1 MRKSFIVGCAMAI
14 AAGAASAQV
23 VQSPA
28 DMAAYQQDKQALEA
42 NPGLQFIPHSVLVQ
56 FKTKAPQQ
64 AVAAAL
70 AGAQARVVRTYSLVP
85 GLTHVRT
92 ALPVEQ
98 AIAALAANPWVEFA
112 EPDFVQRK
120 VATANDTYFSLEWG
134 LHNTG
139 QSIQGQT
146 GIADADID
154 MPEAWDITTGDPDF
168 VIADIDTGMQWS
180 HPDLDGNVWS
190 NPGEIGGNGIDDDG
204 NGYVDDVRGWDF
216 YSNDNNP
223 DDSDGHGTHTAGT
236 IGAEGNNGQG
246 IAGVNWQCKVMPLRF
261 LGPQGGSTADAIAAL
276 NYAAGKGVKVS
287 NNSWGGGGYS
297 SGLYN
302 AINASKSVGHVFCAA
317 AGNNGSNNDSSAF
330 YPAGYNLD
338 NIISVAATDNRDAMA
353 SFSNYGATTVDLGA
367 PGVNIASCY
376 TGSGYVWMS
385 GTSMAT
391 PHVTGVVALVY
402 QRNPGFS
409 YSQVVSKILSTT
421 RPVSSLSGRCVTGG
435 VLNALAALAG
445 GGGGSNTAPT
455 VAISSPANGSSF
467 NQGTSITFSGS
478 ATDTEDGS
486 LTGSIA
492 WTSSRDGSIGSGG
505 SFSTSTLSVGT
516 HVITASVT
524 DSGGLSDTD
533 TVTISVNAVGSI
545 PNPPTEVTATN
556 NRNRTAT
563 VAWTDNSNN
572 ETSFQIERQK
582 KNKNGSWGSSSF
594 YTVGA
599 NATSYTNNSGT
610 GTFQYRV
617 RARNSAGDSAWSA
630 WAQVTV
636 TRR

>member
-1 MRKSFIVGCAMAI
+1 MRQRLIVGCAVALL
-14 AAGAASAQV
+14 ASVAVGQV
-23 VQSPA
+23 QKSPA
-28 DMAAYQQDKQALEA
+28 ELAAYQRDKMALEA

-56 FKTKAPQQ
+56 FKTKAPQR
-64 AVAAAL
+64 AVTAAL
-70 AGAQARVVRTYSLVP
+70 AGVQGGVVRTYALVP
-85 GLTHVRT
+85 GLVHIRT
-92 ALPVEQ
+92 PMSVEQ
-98 AIAALAANPWVEFA
+98 AVTTLAASPWVDFA

-120 VATANDTYFSLEWG
+120 VGVANDTYFSLEWG

-154 MPEAWDITTGDPDF
+154 MPEAWDITTGDPNF
-168 VIADIDTGMQWS
+168 VIADIDTGMQWT

-190 NPGEIGGNGIDDDG
+190 NPGEIAGNGIDDDG

-223 DDSDGHGTHTAGT
+223 DDADGHGTHTAGT

-246 IAGVNWQCKVMPLRF
+246 IAGVNWHCRIMPLRF
-261 LGPQGGSTADAIAAL
+261 LGPQGGSTADAIDAL
-276 NYAAGKGVKVS
+276 NYAASKGVKVS

-302 AINASKSVGHVFCAA
+302 AINASKSVGHIFCAA
-317 AGNNGSNNDSSAF
+317 AGNNGTNNDSSAF

-338 NIISVAATDNRDAMA
+338 NIIAVAATDNRDARA

-376 TGSGYVWMS
+376 TGSGYVWLS

-402 QRNPGFS
+402 QRNPGFT
-409 YSQVVSKILSTT
+409 YSQVVGKILSTT
-421 RPVSSLSGRCVTGG
+421 RPVSSLAGRCVTGG
-435 VLNALAALAG
+435 VLNALGALSG
-445 GGGGSNTAPT
+445 GGGGGNTAPT
-455 VAISSPANGSSF
+455 VAIASPADGASF
-467 NQGTSITFSGS
+467 DQGTSVSFLGS
-478 ATDTEDGS
+478 AADSEDGS
-486 LTGSIA
+486 LTASIA
-492 WTSSRDGSIGSGG
+492 WTSSRDGAIGSGG
-505 SFSTSTLSVGT
+505 AFSTSALSVGT
-516 HVITASVT
+516 HVITASVV
-524 DSGGLSDTD
+524 DSGGLGDSD
-533 TVTISVNAVGSI
+533 TVTIVVSSVGSI
-545 PNPPTEVTATN
+545 PNPPSNVTATN

-563 VAWTDNSNN
+563 VMWTDNSNN
-572 ETSFQIERQK
+572 ETSFRIERQK
-582 KNKNGSWGSSSF
+582 QNRNGSWGSSSY

-610 GTFQYRV
+610 GTFRYRV
-617 RARNSAGDSAWSA
+617 QARNGAGDSSWTG